1 MTSLGKRCC
10 SLLALL
16 IAGVLITACASGPA
30 KPVVDYKPDYDFSQT
45 KTIAFYEKSG
55 QVSGDNPMQ
64 LSDIQKER
72 IDQALGRALG
82 AKGLTMVDDVS
93 QADMLVSWHL
103 VTQFK
108 TEVRSFGTSPL
119 YDPFWGYNRYSL
131 YSCWSC
137 MPMYNE
143 VSSDNYTE
151 GTFIVDMI
159 DPTLE
164 KSVWRGITQSRLRGN
179 PNADQSSYDEAAVE
193 IFRQF
198 PPAPAPL
205 D

>member
-1 MTSLGKRCC
+1 MTSLGQRCC
-10 SLLALL
+10 YMLALL
-16 IAGVLITACASGPA
+16 IASALITACASGPA
-30 KPVVDYKPDYDFSQT
+30 KPVVDYKPDYDFNQVRT
-45 KTIAFYEKSG
+45 VAFFEKSG

-72 IDQALGRALG
+72 IDRALGQALG
-82 AKGLTMVDDVS
+82 AKGLVMVEEAS
-93 QADMLVSWHL
+93 EADILVSWHL

-108 TEVRSFGTSPL
+108 TELRSFGSSSL
-119 YDPFWGYNRYSL
+119 YDPFWGYNRYSR

-143 VSSDNYTE
+143 VSSDNYTQ
-151 GTFIVDMI
+151 GTFIVDII

-179 PNADQSSYDEAAVE
+179 PNADQSSYDEAATE
-193 IFRQF
+193 MFRHF
-198 PPAPAPL
+198 PPGLPSL